1 MRLKLENIGIIETA
15 DVEIN
20 GLTLIAGNNDS
31 GKSTI
36 GKVVYAL
43 TKSFEDFEKNYERG
57 LSIKLD
63 TYLRHF
69 YILFRKSID
78 LGKYPEVLKFMDEF
92 RYYRRIDNKKLFE
105 LIENNENLLSGIDMD
120 DENKTEII
128 KMFNEIKILYQE
140 KETRNSKIINSIRT
154 IFKSEFSNQITN
166 IFENEGRIEVCEG
179 ENKIINLTIKDNKII
194 GGKSSSIIDE
204 IFPFDSSVFI
214 ETPLVL
220 AYKADLKRS
229 NIYHVRDLLFK
240 LMKPN
245 LNKVRTELNTRQT
258 ELNISEIVGGEVYF
272 DEETDQ
278 FSFMKTVG
286 HKNVQINIANSASG
300 IKSFGIL
307 QILENAEEFNKNLLL
322 IIDEPEV
329 HLHPGWQVEY
339 AKILIKLVE
348 NGVKVLVTSHSP
360 YLIEAINKYSKKSK
374 IERDVKFY
382 LSELQNS
389 GNVVVVDKTNDK
401 SEIFDKLS
409 KPFERLVFGD

>member
-1 MRLKLENIGIIETA
+1 MRLRLENIGIIETA

>member
-1 MRLKLENIGIIETA
+1 MRLRLENIGIIETA

-57 LSIKLD
+57 MSIKLD
-63 TYLRHF
+63 MYLRHF

-78 LGKYPEVLKFMDEF
+78 LGKYPEVLIFMDEF
-92 RYYRRIDNKKLFE
+92 RHYRRIDNKKLFE
-105 LIENNENLLSGIDMD
+105 LIENTENLLSGIDMD
-120 DENKTEII
+120 DEKKTEII
-128 KMFNEIKILYQE
+128 KIFNEIKILYQE

-154 IFKSEFSNQITN
+154 IFKSEFSNQINN

-204 IFPFDSSVFI
+204 IFPFDSSIFI

-245 LNKVRTELNTRQT
+245 LNKVLTELNTRQT

-278 FSFMKTVG
+278 FSFMKNVG

-307 QILENAEEFNKNLLL
+307 QLLENAEEFNKNLLL

-329 HLHPGWQVEY
+329 HLHPEWQVEY

-360 YLIEAINKYSKKSK
+360 YFIEAINKHSNKSK
-374 IERDVKFY
+374 IEKDVKFY
-382 LSELQNS
+382 LSELQNN
-389 GNVVVVDKTNDK
+389 GNVIVLDKTNDK